1 MLKIK
6 QKCFNLA
13 SFKLEF
19 LKIGLM
25 NLRFLKACGSGRLWD
40 TFQSQV
46 CFTVHGN
53 KIFTSKK
60 VLKYTC
66 LPSFIV
72 EWLYLNNLLLEI
84 PLRIRVGKLSALHT
98 EMINSLRMFCLSRIY
113 HFHPS
118 TLKILWKYWGNYV
131 KRSTRPWWGFQ
142 SIKSPFSWV
151 LLTMVKLL
159 TTDR

>member
-53 KIFTSKK
+53 KIFMSKK
-60 VLKYTC
+60 VPKYTC

-72 EWLYLNNLLLEI
+72 EWLYLCFAYNPRLYDRRSKFTYKVFDMAI
-84 PLRIRVGKLSALHT
+84 KKKLPNPKLGEKKVFIMFSNCHQSFSSSQDMAHILH
-98 EMINSLRMFCLSRIY
+98 
-113 HFHPS
+113 
-118 TLKILWKYWGNYV
+118 
-131 KRSTRPWWGFQ
+131 
-142 SIKSPFSWV
+142 
-151 LLTMVKLL
+151 
-159 TTDR
+159 